1 MAARWQRPG
10 GHVVRGGGGRRDA
23 ACICAASLAA
33 CEPVK
38 VDVFFCS
45 SRNGGK
51 GSIVDRAIRQ
61 PGGLLRQGVLFF
73 SLFFLI

>member
-1 MAARWQRPG
+1 M
-10 GHVVRGGGGRRDA
+10 RGGVVVTPRA
-23 ACICAASLAA
+23 FALLPAA
-33 CEPVK
+33 CEPAK
-38 VDVFFCS
+38 VNVFLF

-73 SLFFLI
+73 FFFFFFYN